1 VAACCWRAAASS
13 RRNASTVCACLAGD
27 FFATG
32 GRAFGLVFAA
42 RFLVVEAIDK
52 GRDAAEQPFMSA
64 NDGRQ
69 GE

>member
-1 VAACCWRAAASS
+1 MI
-13 RRNASTVCACLAGD
+13 CACLAGD
-27 FFATG
+27 LFATG

-42 RFLVVEAIDK
+42 RFLVVETIDK

>member
-1 VAACCWRAAASS
+1 
-13 RRNASTVCACLAGD
+13 
-27 FFATG
+27 
-32 GRAFGLVFAA
+32 
-42 RFLVVEAIDK
+42 LVVEAIDK